1 MSFTNVTRGQGKFV
15 SRTNTPDVQHPG
27 GQVQLVHRVE
37 PNEIFEPTGSNVS
50 TAFMVVSQSTEVVAA
65 PYTRFNAD
73 VVEGG
78 SLDGQGLEIGRMYN
92 VALKSLSSSLSG
104 STIDLY
110 R

>member
-50 TAFMVVSQSTEVVAA
+50 TAFMVVSQSTEIVAA

-73 VVEGG
+73 LAGGG
-78 SLDGQGLEIGRMYN
+78 SIDGQGLVIGEMYN
-92 VALKSLSSSLSG
+92 VALSSVSSSLSG
-104 STIDLY
+104 STVDLF

>member
-1 MSFTNVTRGQGKFV
+1 MAFSDVTRGQGSFV
-15 SRTNTPDVQHPG
+15 SRTAKLDVQHPG

-50 TAFMVVSQSTEVVAA
+50 TAFMVVSQSTEIVAA

-73 VVEGG
+73 LAGGG
-78 SLDGQGLEIGRMYN
+78 SIDGQGLVIGEMYN
-92 VALKSLSSSLSG
+92 VALSSVSSSVSG
-104 STIDLY
+104 STIDLF